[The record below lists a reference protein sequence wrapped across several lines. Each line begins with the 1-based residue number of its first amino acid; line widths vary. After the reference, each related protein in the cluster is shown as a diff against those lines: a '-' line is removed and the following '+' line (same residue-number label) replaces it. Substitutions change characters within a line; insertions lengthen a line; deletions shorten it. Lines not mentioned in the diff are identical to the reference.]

1 MAGGYSWQDGEQ
13 QLVDLTP
20 FGRAFV
26 GLAPNEIAMP
36 EVLDPRQVKGL
47 QSGVFLECSAVA
59 LGPRQRRSQK
69 LAGGHIRRNRQLE
82 KVTQPSAEVALTF
95 R

>member
-36 EVLDPRQVKGL
+36 KVLDPRQVKGL

-69 LAGGHIRRNRQLE
+69 LAGGH
-82 KVTQPSAEVALTF
+82 VSAI
-95 R
+95 